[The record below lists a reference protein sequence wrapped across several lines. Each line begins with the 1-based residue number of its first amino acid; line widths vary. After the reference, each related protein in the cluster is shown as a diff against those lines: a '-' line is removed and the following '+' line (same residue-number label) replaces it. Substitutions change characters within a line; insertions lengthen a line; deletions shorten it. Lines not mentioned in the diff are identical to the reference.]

1 MEGTQIIDRNKAYWT
16 KRAPGYAAI
25 NREELETDQA
35 DRWRTEICSRICQH
49 FPDTPRQQIRIL
61 EVGTGPG
68 FFAIILT
75 EAGFGLTA
83 IDLTPAMLEAAR
95 KNAGPLAKEIDF
107 REMNAEELKF
117 DDNCFDVVVTRNL
130 TWNLPHPDWAYRE
143 WARVLKKRGL
153 LLNYDANWYRY
164 LFDEKARAAYDA
176 DRKNTIESGRPDG
189 NIGKDFDVME
199 DIAREMPLSRIL
211 RPEWD
216 IRLLTQLGFDAGAD
230 TSVWKK
236 VWSETE
242 KINYSSTPQFL
253 VEAVKR

>member
-1 MEGTQIIDRNKAYWT
+1 MESTKIIDRNKAYWT

-35 DRWRTEICSRICQH
+35 NRWRTELCSRIHRH
-49 FPDTPRQQIRIL
+49 FPDTLRQQIHIL

-75 EAGFGLTA
+75 EAGFRLTA
-83 IDLTPAMLEAAR
+83 IDLTPAMLAAAR
-95 KNAGPLAKEIDF
+95 ENAGPLADEIDF
-107 REMNAEELKF
+107 REMNAEDLAFE
-117 DDNCFDVVVTRNL
+117 DGVFDVVVTRNL
-130 TWNLPHPDWAYRE
+130 TWNLPHPDRAYRQ
-143 WARVLKKRGL
+143 WARVLKKGGL
-153 LLNYDANWYRY
+153 LLNFDANWYRY
-164 LFDEKARAAYDA
+164 LYDEEARAGYVA
-176 DRKNTIESGRPDG
+176 DRKNTVESGRPDG

-199 DIAREMPLSRIL
+199 DLAREMPLSRIL

-230 TSVWKK
+230 TTVWQK

-242 KINYSSTPQFL
+242 KINYASTPQFL